1 MEALGKILNRM
12 TSNTESTSDPKTEQ
26 ELEEKRAERFNAA
39 VGSLN
44 AEDGYE
50 CKLCLNKGFLV
61 QAIQTELGYW
71 TTVSRDCKCAEIRR
85 TIKRME
91 KSGLKNIIRDY
102 TFSKY
107 DDTED
112 WQKTIKAAAM
122 EYAKNPSGWF
132 YIGGQTGA
140 GKTHICTAI
149 CREFLLS
156 GKSVKYMLWR
166 DDIVKIKGCAND
178 TQAYSKLIDEY
189 KRVEV
194 LYIDDLFKTGKG
206 PDGNKQQPTGA
217 DVNAAFEILNYRYND
232 PKLVTIISS
241 ECTVK
246 DILDIDEAVGGRIF
260 EKAKVFS
267 LNRDRKKNY
276 RLRGAVEL

>member
-12 TSNTESTSDPKTEQ
+12 TSNTESASDPKTEQ
-26 ELEEKRAERFNAA
+26 ELEEKRAERFNAV

-189 KRVEV
+189 KHVEV

-206 PDGNKQQPTGA
+206 TDGNKQQPTGA

-246 DILDIDEAVGGRIF
+246 DILDIDEAVGGRIV

>member
-1 MEALGKILNRM
+1 MESLGIILKKM
-12 TSNTESTSDPKTEQ
+12 SGTEPTSDPKAEQ
-26 ELEEKRAERFNAA
+26 EMEEKRAERFNEVA
-39 VGSLN
+39 GDLN
-44 AEDGYE
+44 TVDGYE
-50 CKLCLNKGFLV
+50 CKLCRNKGFLV
-61 QAIQTELGYW
+61 RAVQTESGYW
-71 TTVSRDCKCAEIRR
+71 ETVSRDCKCAEIRR

-107 DDTED
+107 DDTEA

-132 YIGGQTGA
+132 FIGGQTGA

-178 TQAYSKLIDEY
+178 AQAYSKLIDEY

-206 PDGNKQQPTGA
+206 PDGSKQQPTGA
-217 DVNAAFEILNYRYND
+217 DINAAFEILNYRYND
-232 PKLVTIISS
+232 PKLVTIVSS
-241 ECTVK
+241 ECTVN

-267 LNRDRKKNY
+267 LSRDRRKNY

>member
-1 MEALGKILNRM
+1 MEPLGKILNRM
-12 TSNTESTSDPKTEQ
+12 ISNTEPTSDPKTEQ
-26 ELEEKRAERFNAA
+26 ELEEKRAERFNTA
-39 VGSLN
+39 VGNLN

-122 EYAKNPSGWF
+122 EYAKKPSGWF
-132 YIGGQTGA
+132 FIGGQTGA

-178 TQAYSKLIDEY
+178 AQAYSKLIDEY

-217 DVNAAFEILNYRYND
+217 DINAAFEILNYRYND

-241 ECTVK
+241 ECTVN

-276 RLRGAVEL
+276 RLCGAVEL

>member
-1 MEALGKILNRM
+1 MESLGIILKKM
-12 TSNTESTSDPKTEQ
+12 SGTEPTSDPKTEQ
-26 ELEEKRAERFNAA
+26 EMEEKRAERFNEVA
-39 VGSLN
+39 GDLN
-44 AEDGYE
+44 TVDGYE
-50 CKLCLNKGFLV
+50 CKLCRNKGFLV
-61 QAIQTELGYW
+61 RAVQTESGYW
-71 TTVSRDCKCAEIRR
+71 ETVSRDCKCAEIRR

-107 DDTED
+107 DDTEA

-132 YIGGQTGA
+132 FIGGQTGA

-178 TQAYSKLIDEY
+178 AQAYSKLIDEY

-206 PDGNKQQPTGA
+206 PDGSKQQPTGA
-217 DVNAAFEILNYRYND
+217 DINAAFEILNYRYND
-232 PKLVTIISS
+232 PKLVTIVSS
-241 ECTVK
+241 ECTVN

-267 LNRDRKKNY
+267 LSRDRRKNY

>member
-12 TSNTESTSDPKTEQ
+12 TSNTEPTSDPKTEQ
-26 ELEEKRAERFNAA
+26 EQEEKRAERFNAA

-132 YIGGQTGA
+132 FIGGQTGA

-178 TQAYSKLIDEY
+178 AQAYSKLIDEY

-241 ECTVK
+241 ECTVN

>member
-1 MEALGKILNRM
+1 
-12 TSNTESTSDPKTEQ
+12 
-26 ELEEKRAERFNAA
+26 
-39 VGSLN
+39 
-44 AEDGYE
+44 
-50 CKLCLNKGFLV
+50 
-61 QAIQTELGYW
+61 
-71 TTVSRDCKCAEIRR
+71 
-85 TIKRME
+85 
-91 KSGLKNIIRDY
+91 
-102 TFSKY
+102 
-107 DDTED
+107 
-112 WQKTIKAAAM
+112 M

-132 YIGGQTGA
+132 FIGGQTGA

-178 TQAYSKLIDEY
+178 AQAYSKLIDEY

-206 PDGNKQQPTGA
+206 PDGSKQQPTGA
-217 DVNAAFEILNYRYND
+217 DINAAFEILNYRYND
-232 PKLVTIISS
+232 PKLVTIVSS
-241 ECTVK
+241 ECTVN

-267 LNRDRKKNY
+267 LSRDRRKNY

>member
-112 WQKTIKAAAM
+112 WKKTIKAAAM

-132 YIGGQTGA
+132 FIGGQTGA

-178 TQAYSKLIDEY
+178 AQSYSKLIDEY

-232 PKLVTIISS
+232 PNLVTIISS
-241 ECTVK
+241 ECMVK